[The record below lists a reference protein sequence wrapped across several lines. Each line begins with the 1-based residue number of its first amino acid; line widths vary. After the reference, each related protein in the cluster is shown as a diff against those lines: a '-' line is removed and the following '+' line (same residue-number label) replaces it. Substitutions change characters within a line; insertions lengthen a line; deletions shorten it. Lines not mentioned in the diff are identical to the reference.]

1 MVIILAPYQEGKGT
15 AGEKASVGVSKRDIS
30 PTEVERT
37 KRAFSCILLR
47 ATGINRLNFYH
58 VIFHFNYAVSALIY
72 IALRSIP
79 A

>member
-30 PTEVERT
+30 PTEVETT

-47 ATGINRLNFYH
+47 ATGLNRLNNFYSC
-58 VIFHFNYAVSALIY
+58 HFNYAVSALIY